1 MADVPG
7 VLNFPTALDSATSL
21 IASANIAATTLAAPY
36 TAGASTLTVASN
48 VLFPT
53 SGLLT
58 FPTSGLILSYT
69 GKSGLTGFTGVARA
83 STEPNN
89 PADASVASLAAV
101 EQRITSGSLNVLRQA
116 LLALETKLGIG
127 ADTPTT
133 GEFFQGTG
141 AGSSG
146 WSALTSGA
154 VTTALGYTPQ
164 TPLGFTPLNYH
175 GFLLVADDQAGA
187 DLGAK
192 INAAD
197 TLLGANAGTILVIQT
212 GTISTAVSISAGHL
226 LQFGP
231 GTFTQSAAITLAG
244 DGAAIVGSGI
254 KTTIVNNSSTTVD
267 SVVIANGV
275 TGPRVDSI
283 SLVRTG
289 VPSSGADGIVCA
301 GTCDQALIT
310 NVVLEAHYRG
320 AVLGPVGYARFEN
333 SLATKSV
340 NHGVLLANTAGLG
353 TLQWTLSG
361 ILSSQNGQD
370 GFCVTSIA
378 GPSSVSLGTWS
389 RCATYANS
397 NHGAEF
403 LGLVGVP
410 INGVRINDCF
420 FGEDGD
426 SELYLDTY
434 GGQHRISNCYAELC
448 GTRTTG
454 PTLANAATGIGRGL
468 YASAN
473 NGYIQFSNN
482 TCINNSYSGLWINA
496 TDTDAVGNVCVN
508 NGLALAASERVG
520 LRLTCSGSA
529 TAVGNLSYNAS
540 GSSQQYGIYSDSDTA
555 TLVGNTLQGSVAA
568 IGMGAGPLVSQIVG
582 NRILSGTIGVES
594 FHADNLTIADAK
606 NIVFG
611 TTTGTQIGTAA
622 NQKWATHGATPIVQ
636 QASAN
641 QAAAPAGG
649 TGATAGAYDTAAHRD
664 ALIALVNEMRLVLV
678 NKGIMKG
685 SA

>member
-1 MADVPG
+1 MPLVNP
-7 VLNFPTALDSATSL
+7 
-21 IASANIAATTLAAPY
+21 
-36 TAGASTLTVASN
+36 
-48 VLFPT
+48 
-53 SGLLT
+53 
-58 FPTSGLILSYT
+58 
-69 GKSGLTGFTGVARA
+69 
-83 STEPNN
+83 PN
-89 PADASVASLAAV
+89 P
-101 EQRITSGSLNVLRQA
+101 
-116 LLALETKLGIG
+116 
-127 ADTPTT
+127 
-133 GEFFQGTG
+133 
-141 AGSSG
+141 
-146 WSALTSGA
+146 
-154 VTTALGYTPQ
+154 
-164 TPLGFTPLNYH
+164 NYH
-175 GFLLVADDQAGA
+175 NLLVVADDQAGA
-187 DLGAK
+187 DLGAQ

-197 TLLGANAGTILVIQT
+197 TLLGANAGTILVVQPGT
-212 GTISTAVSISAGHL
+212 TISTAVTLSAKHL
-226 LQFGP
+226 LRFGP
-231 GTFTQSAAITLAG
+231 GTFTQSAAITLNA
-244 DGAAIVGSGI
+244 DGAAIEGSGI
-254 KTTIVNNSSTTVD
+254 KTTIINNSSTTVD
-267 SVVIANGV
+267 SVVIADGV
-275 TGPRVDSI
+275 TGPRIDSI

-301 GTCDQALIT
+301 GTCDQALVT

-320 AVLGPVGYARFEN
+320 AVLGPVGYARFED
-333 SLATKSV
+333 SLVTKSV

-361 ILSSQNGQD
+361 ILSTQNGQD

-410 INGVRINDCF
+410 INGVRVNDCF
-420 FGEDGD
+420 FGEDAD

-454 PTLANAATGIGRGL
+454 PTLATAATGIGRGL

-496 TDTDAVGNVCVN
+496 TATDAVGNVCVN
-508 NGLALAASERVG
+508 NGLALAAGERVG
-520 LRLTCSGSA
+520 LRLSCSGSA
-529 TAVGNLSYNAS
+529 TVVGNLSYNAS

-555 TLVGNTLQGSVAA
+555 TIVGNTVQGSTAA
-568 IGMGAGPLVSQIVG
+568 IGFGSGPTVSQVQG
-582 NRILSGTIGVES
+582 NRVLSGTAGVES
-594 FHADNLTIADAK
+594 FRADNLTIADAK
-606 NIVFG
+606 NILLG
-611 TTTGTQIGTAA
+611 STTGTKIGTATT
-622 NQKWATHGATPIVQ
+622 QKLGFYNATPVIQ
-636 QASAN
+636 SSGAN

-664 ALIALVNEMRLVLV
+664 ALIALVNDMRTTLV
-678 NKGIMKG
+678 NLGLMKG